1 MRSFDV
7 IWSVAVDWTDS
18 VGSKE
23 SSGNI
28 QERFFFKLSDES
40 AINIIELSWALIGV
54 GREDGDWRV
63 CELFPCAV
71 VSP

>member
-1 MRSFDV
+1 MRSFGV

-18 VGSKE
+18 VRSKE
-23 SSGNI
+23 SSDNI
-28 QERFFFKLSDES
+28 QERFFFKLSDKR

-63 CELFPCAV
+63 CERSPCAV
-71 VSP
+71 VST